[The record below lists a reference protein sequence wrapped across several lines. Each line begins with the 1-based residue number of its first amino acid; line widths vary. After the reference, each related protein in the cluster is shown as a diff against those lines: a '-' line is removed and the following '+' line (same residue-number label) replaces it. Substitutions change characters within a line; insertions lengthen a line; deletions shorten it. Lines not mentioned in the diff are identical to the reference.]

1 MVEWTGCIGPAQSMT
16 FGWRRA
22 DRVAIELQPPP
33 PLRSLRISNLLS
45 NNTRGCWILHTKR
58 QHSRTHPGTNQLSN
72 NASGCRIL
80 RIKHHYPSTHAFVR
94 PRTKHLYVRSP
105 RNHVPQIH
113 SPVPPLIHP
122 AKTQRNERLT
132 RAHRV
137 TEAFWP
143 GSRSH
148 LIILLPP
155 ARDLHIQYPVY
166 SSAMTSV
173 GGVGSCTAHSTPHPL
188 PPTCFDGKDEEA
200 PVGAALLA
208 FCFANTGPLMTSHL
222 QSLSQRRCGHPP
234 PPHLRKSL
242 TLREVH
248 LQQAQ
253 MWETPV
259 SMKVLCVLSRAG

>member
-1 MVEWTGCIGPAQSMT
+1 MHPDVESYVSNTITQALMRSFALEPSTYTFARRRIMYPNSIPQSLRSSIPPKFSATSASDTRAQS
-16 FGWRRA
+16 
-22 DRVAIELQPPP
+22 DRGL
-33 PLRSLRISNLLS
+33 
-45 NNTRGCWILHTKR
+45 
-58 QHSRTHPGTNQLSN
+58 
-72 NASGCRIL
+72 
-80 RIKHHYPSTHAFVR
+80 
-94 PRTKHLYVRSP
+94 
-105 RNHVPQIH
+105 
-113 SPVPPLIHP
+113 
-122 AKTQRNERLT
+122 
-132 RAHRV
+132 
-137 TEAFWP
+137 WP
-143 GSRSH
+143 GSRSY

-166 SSAMTSV
+166 SSAMTSL